1 MIFTFFFRLIHFPQ
15 VQLETFVAR
24 TSFLVIPKIPKQISD
39 FLFSVADLTRQKKI
53 LIHAQF
59 HSIDV
64 TMDTKT
70 ANHILITTVLTTTLA
85 ILLSAAPASI
95 NHAEVSARG
104 IPFIVDHWRLFS
116 SCTLKGQHLGAID
129 L

>member
-1 MIFTFFFRLIHFPQ
+1 MI
-15 VQLETFVAR
+15 A
-24 TSFLVIPKIPKQISD
+24 D
-39 FLFSVADLTRQKKI
+39 FNTK

-85 ILLSAAPASI
+85 VLLSAAPATI

-104 IPFIVDHWRLFS
+104 IPFIVDHS
-116 SCTLKGQHLGAID
+116 VNV
-129 L
+129 